1 MSQRLGQYVQI
12 IAALAIALF
21 VSALAPITALA
32 APYAAIL
39 MDARNGKILYSD
51 NADTRLHPAS
61 LTKMMTLYITF
72 TELRKGA
79 LTLDTPIT
87 VTAHAAN
94 QAPTRLGLHAGQVI
108 ALRYLIRAAAVK
120 SANDAAAAIGD
131 AIGGSEAGFAARMNR
146 TAKALG
152 MTESTFRNAN
162 GLTEAGHMSSAH
174 DMAILGRHLFY
185 DFPEYYNIFSRRETD
200 AGVATVYSTN
210 RKFLESYQGADGIK
224 TGFTNP
230 SGFNLVASAQR
241 GNKRLIGVIF
251 GETST
256 AARNA
261 KMAKLLDMGFN
272 EVADNVAVRKPTIP
286 NLDLPPPVMVASAHA
301 APIQQVAAVSA
312 SLRPAARPD
321 ALPQTTV
328 ASIAPTTASIAP
340 TTAVVETTTA
350 SLSVTPAPRPASLPQ
365 SATIAD
371 PEQPGTKAVAPTS
384 VADNDGEAIDNTT
397 TASTTRVENIVPT
410 SSVQAPADSDAPK
423 PRPDIVFASAKPADA
438 AAPQTDAPE
447 VISRMSTSGGRDWAI
462 LLGRYPSQDAADK
475 MLLRVALT
483 ESTSLADTLRKVV
496 QRKSGYDATFVG
508 LSQDQADLACRRL
521 QAREIQCFT
530 MAP

>member
-21 VSALAPITALA
+21 VSALTPITALA

-39 MDARNGKILYSD
+39 MDARDGKILYSD
-51 NADTRLHPAS
+51 NADTRLYPAS

-94 QAPTRLGLHAGQVI
+94 QAPTRLGLRAGQVI

-131 AIGGSEAGFAARMNR
+131 AIGGSEAGFAARMNT

-152 MTESTFRNAN
+152 MVHSTFRNAN

-210 RKFLESYQGADGIK
+210 RKFLEAYQGADGIK

-241 GNKRLIGVIF
+241 GDKRLIGVIF

-261 KMAKLLDMGFN
+261 KMEKMLDMGFN

-286 NLDLPPPVMVASAHA
+286 NLDLPPPVMVASART
-301 APIQQVAAVSA
+301 APAPAQQVAAVTT
-312 SLRPAARPD
+312 SLRPEARPNT
-321 ALPQTTV
+321 AAQATI
-328 ASIAPTTASIAP
+328 ASVAPTTAS
-340 TTAVVETTTA
+340 VGTTTA
-350 SLSVTPAPRPASLPQ
+350 ALAVAPEPRPASVPQ
-365 SATIAD
+365 SATLAD
-371 PEQPGTKAVAPTS
+371 AEPPAAKATAPTS
-384 VADNDGEAIDNTT
+384 VADNDGEAIE
-397 TASTTRVENIVPT
+397 TATATNARVDNIVPT
-410 SSVQAPADSDAPK
+410 SSVQAPADSDTPK

-475 MLLRVALT
+475 ILLRVALT

>member
-1 MSQRLGQYVQI
+1 MSQRLGQHVHI

-21 VSALAPITALA
+21 ASVLAPITALA

-39 MDARNGKILYSD
+39 MDARNGQILYSD

-72 TELRKGA
+72 DALRHGE

-94 QAPTRLGLHAGQVI
+94 QAPSRLGLRAGQVI

-162 GLTEAGHMSSAH
+162 GLTEAGHLSSAH

-210 RKFLESYQGADGIK
+210 RKFLEAYQGADGIK
-224 TGFTNP
+224 TGYTNP

-286 NLDLPPPVMVASAHA
+286 NLDMPAPVMVASAHA
-301 APIQQVAAVSA
+301 APAQQVASVST
-312 SLRPAARPD
+312 SPRPAARPE
-321 ALPQTTV
+321 A
-328 ASIAPTTASIAP
+328 TTAS
-340 TTAVVETTTA
+340 VDTTTA
-350 SLSVTPAPRPASLPQ
+350 QLTVTPAPRPDSLPQ
-365 SATIAD
+365 SATLAD
-371 PEQPGTKAVAPTS
+371 TGTPVAKAEAPTS
-384 VADNDGEAIDNTT
+384 VSDNDGEEIDTAAAT
-397 TASTTRVENIVPT
+397 TATTARVENIVPT

-438 AAPQTDAPE
+438 AAPQADAPE

-462 LLGRYPSQDAADK
+462 LVGRYPSQDAADK

-496 QRKSGYDATFVG
+496 PRKSGYDATFVG